1 MSYTK
6 SKHFIKSKLREETS
20 LVSAQSEFERD
31 DDDPLS
37 IRSLSITSL
46 GIIFALLTFLLP
58 SISILIGRPFSLG
71 NEIIFNHNFE
81 KDDDDP
87 LSIRSLS
94 ITSLG
99 IIFAFLT
106 IFLPSISILIGRPL
120 SQGNEIIHNHDFK
133 KDGP

>member
-6 SKHFIKSKLREETS
+6 SKQFIQSKSREESTHA
-20 LVSAQSEFERD
+20 SARSDFERD

-46 GIIFALLTFLLP
+46 GIIFA
-58 SISILIGRPFSLG
+58 I
-71 NEIIFNHNFE
+71 
-81 KDDDDP
+81 
-87 LSIRSLS
+87 
-94 ITSLG
+94 
-99 IIFAFLT
+99 LT
-106 IFLPSISILIGRPL
+106 ILLPSISILIGRPL

>member
-6 SKHFIKSKLREETS
+6 SKHFIQSKSSEES
-20 LVSAQSEFERD
+20 SHGSARSDFERDD

-46 GIIFALLTFLLP
+46 GIIFA
-58 SISILIGRPFSLG
+58 I
-71 NEIIFNHNFE
+71 
-81 KDDDDP
+81 
-87 LSIRSLS
+87 
-94 ITSLG
+94 
-99 IIFAFLT
+99 LT

-120 SQGNEIIHNHDFK
+120 SQGKEIIHNHDFK

>member
-6 SKHFIKSKLREETS
+6 SKQFIQSKSSEESS
-20 LVSAQSEFERD
+20 LGSAQSD
-31 DDDPLS
+31 
-37 IRSLSITSL
+37 
-46 GIIFALLTFLLP
+46 
-58 SISILIGRPFSLG
+58 
-71 NEIIFNHNFE
+71 FE

-99 IIFAFLT
+99 IIFAILT
-106 IFLPSISILIGRPL
+106 ILLPSISILIGRPL
-120 SQGNEIIHNHDFK
+120 SKGNEIIHNHDFK

>member
-6 SKHFIKSKLREETS
+6 SKHFIKSKLSEESS
-20 LVSAQSEFERD
+20 LNPSQSDFERD

-37 IRSLSITSL
+37 IRSLSIT
-46 GIIFALLTFLLP
+46 F
-58 SISILIGRPFSLG
+58 
-71 NEIIFNHNFE
+71 
-81 KDDDDP
+81 
-87 LSIRSLS
+87 
-94 ITSLG
+94 LG

-106 IFLPSISILIGRPL
+106 ILLPSISILIGRPL

>member
-6 SKHFIKSKLREETS
+6 SKKFIKSKLSEES
-20 LVSAQSEFERD
+20 PLGSAQSDLER
-31 DDDPLS
+31 
-37 IRSLSITSL
+37 
-46 GIIFALLTFLLP
+46 
-58 SISILIGRPFSLG
+58 
-71 NEIIFNHNFE
+71 
-81 KDDDDP
+81 DDDDP

-106 IFLPSISILIGRPL
+106 ILLPSISILIGRPL
-120 SQGNEIIHNHDFK
+120 SQGNEIIQNYDFK

>member
-6 SKHFIKSKLREETS
+6 SKHFIKSKSREES
-20 LVSAQSEFERD
+20 
-31 DDDPLS
+31 
-37 IRSLSITSL
+37 SL
-46 GIIFALLTFLLP
+46 G
-58 SISILIGRPFSLG
+58 FSQSD
-71 NEIIFNHNFE
+71 FE

>member
-6 SKHFIKSKLREETS
+6 SKHFIKSRTSEESS
-20 LVSAQSEFERD
+20 LGSVQSDFER
-31 DDDPLS
+31 
-37 IRSLSITSL
+37 
-46 GIIFALLTFLLP
+46 
-58 SISILIGRPFSLG
+58 
-71 NEIIFNHNFE
+71 
-81 KDDDDP
+81 DDDDP

-120 SQGNEIIHNHDFK
+120 TQGNEIIHNHDFK

>member
-6 SKHFIKSKLREETS
+6 SKHFIKSKSSEE
-20 LVSAQSEFERD
+20 
-31 DDDPLS
+31 
-37 IRSLSITSL
+37 RSLGSAVSDL
-46 GIIFALLTFLLP
+46 E
-58 SISILIGRPFSLG
+58 R
-71 NEIIFNHNFE
+71 
-81 KDDDDP
+81 DDDDP

-106 IFLPSISILIGRPL
+106 LLLPSISILIGRPF
-120 SQGNEIIHNHDFK
+120 SQGKEIIFNKDFK